1 MSSAADG
8 RVTAVSWRGR
18 LLASNEIGL
27 AGVIILFGLVFS
39 FVSDG
44 FFSPF
49 NLYSLGRFVAVDIV
63 IGFSM
68 MVVLAVGGMNLA
80 VGSIGVCGAMLGGW
94 AMERLGLPVPVA
106 VVLALAGGAALG
118 AVNGFAVVRTGV
130 SSFVITLGTMSVFF
144 GVMIVLTGAE
154 SFNQL
159 PAAFVAFGKL
169 RLFGWVPAMLLLAVG
184 IGVLLIILFRY
195 STLGR
200 QLLAV
205 GANPKA
211 AELSGVPVRRTVIV
225 AHMLSGLLGALAG
238 LLLTTRN
245 GAVLA
250 SLAGQIGQDW
260 LLPAFLAPVLGGTLL
275 SGGVVSVTG
284 TLLGAVLVNM
294 LSSGLRQLQVGDF
307 WIELFLGI
315 ILLAAVMLDRLR
327 SLYAARHRMVRA

>member
-1 MSSAADG
+1 VSIPADG
-8 RVTAVSWRGR
+8 LSAPGRWRGR
-18 LLASNEIGL
+18 LIASNEIGL
-27 AGVIILFGLVFS
+27 AGVILAFGLAFALLAGS
-39 FVSDG
+39 

-49 NLYSLGRFVAVDIV
+49 NLFSLGRFVAVDIV

-68 MVVLAVGGMNLA
+68 MAVLAVGGMNLA
-80 VGSIGVCGAMLGGW
+80 VGSIGVCSAMLGGW
-94 AMERLGLPVPVA
+94 AMERLGLPIPVA

-118 AVNGFAVVRTGV
+118 FANGFAVVRSGV
-130 SSFVITLGTMSVFF
+130 SSFIVTLGSMSVFF

-159 PAAFVAFGKL
+159 PAGFVGFGKL
-169 RLFGWVPAMLLLAVG
+169 RLLGWVPGMLLLSVAVG
-184 IGVLLIILFRY
+184 LLLIVLFRF

-200 QLLAV
+200 QMLAV

-225 AHMLSGLLGALAG
+225 AHALSGLLAALAG
-238 LLLTTRN
+238 LMLTTRN

-294 LSSGLRQLQVGDF
+294 LSSGLRMLQVGDF
-307 WIELFLGI
+307 WIELFLGL